1 MRASA
6 QVAALTSLF
15 GLPAN
20 PDPADF
26 KASRK
31 APLGLRSGAG
41 AFRDA
46 SVRGRRR
53 AAGRHQRWPQGN
65 CERPRIWRR
74 NAKVF
79 PYLSIQLT
87 MIGDHAESVDLK
99 RAHGRSVVGPG
110 KGCV

>member
-6 QVAALTSLF
+6 QVAALTALF
-15 GLPAN
+15 GLPGN
-20 PDPADF
+20 PDAADF
-26 KASRK
+26 KVSRK
-31 APLGLRSGAG
+31 PPLGLRSGAG

-46 SVRGRRR
+46 SGRGRVSGRR
-53 AAGRHQRWPQGN
+53 PLSALATGN

-87 MIGDHAESVDLK
+87 MIGDHAESIDLK